1 MTQYRRWF
9 VVATNSQ
16 AEEKAA
22 KSLRGV
28 GYRVY
33 IPKMR
38 KTIIHHRTKKL
49 LDRRFKLFNRYIFMS
64 VDPANLPKVSPK
76 DCDGVYEILG
86 VKLDGRPCEIPRET
100 IRRIMLAQWHGEF
113 DDITEDAKT
122 RKEMSKKRFG
132 VGSEFRVRSNNPFTG
147 FYGTVVKIKGRGV
160 IKAMLEVFGK
170 TVPIEFEPEDI
181 EPIDKAA

>member
-1 MTQYRRWF
+1 MPPRRWY
-9 VVATNSQ
+9 VAATH
-16 AEEKAA
+16 AKCEEKAA
-22 KSLRGV
+22 KSLREV
-28 GYRVY
+28 GYRAYV
-33 IPKMR
+33 PKMR

-49 LDRRFKLFNRYIFMS
+49 LDRRFKLFNRYIFIS
-64 VDPANLPKVSPK
+64 VDPSNPPKVSPK

-86 VKLDGRPCEIPRET
+86 VKLDGQPCEVPRAT

-132 VGSEFRVRSNNPFTG
+132 VGSQFRVRSNNPFTG
-147 FYGTVVKIKGRGV
+147 FYGTVTKVKGRGV
-160 IKAMLEVFGK
+160 IKAMLDVFGK

-181 EPIDKAA
+181 EPLDKAA

>member
-1 MTQYRRWF
+1 MRRWYII
-9 VVATNSQ
+9 ATNPQ

-22 KSLRGV
+22 KSLREV

-49 LDRRFKLFNRYIFMS
+49 IDRRFKLFNRYIFMS
-64 VDPANLPKVSPK
+64 VDPANPPKVSPK

-86 VKLDGRPCEIPRET
+86 VKLDGKPCEIPRET
-100 IRRIMLAQWHGEF
+100 VRTIMLAQWHREF
-113 DDITEDAKT
+113 DNITEDAKT
-122 RKEMSKKRFG
+122 RKELSKKRFG

-147 FYGTVVKIKGRGV
+147 FYGTVTKIKGRGV
-160 IKAMLEVFGK
+160 VKAMLDVFGRS
-170 TVPIEFEPEDI
+170 VPIEFEPEDI
-181 EPIDKAA
+181 EPLTAKAA